1 MAFSRFNKKA
11 SSTVSSSQPLAL
23 VIANLTLRF
32 LQFIFAVAVL
42 GLYGTELSDARKNHT
57 GDYSKWSYAEV
68 VGVLSAVTCLV
79 YVLPKVKSWWA
90 FGWDLVLFILWVA
103 VFGVFGKI
111 YIHAKPVNGGVKR
124 MKNAVWV
131 DLVNMLLWLVTAVVS
146 VVIFFTMR
154 GERSLHTGRAA
165 V

>member
-1 MAFSRFNKKA
+1 MNVGPQSQTLRRPVIPVEEEKTNRHLCIAHQYSLVMAFSRFNKKA
-11 SSTVSSSQPLAL
+11 SSTVSSSQPLPL

-90 FGWDLVLFILWVA
+90 FGWDLVLL
-103 VFGVFGKI
+103 
-111 YIHAKPVNGGVKR
+111 
-124 MKNAVWV
+124 
-131 DLVNMLLWLVTAVVS
+131 
-146 VVIFFTMR
+146 
-154 GERSLHTGRAA
+154 
-165 V
+165 

>member
-1 MAFSRFNKKA
+1 MGVVDTDR
-11 SSTVSSSQPLAL
+11 STNS
-23 VIANLTLRF
+23 
-32 LQFIFAVAVL
+32 
-42 GLYGTELSDARKNHT
+42 
-57 GDYSKWSYAEV
+57 
-68 VGVLSAVTCLV
+68 
-79 YVLPKVKSWWA
+79 
-90 FGWDLVLFILWVA
+90 ILWVA

-146 VVIFFTMR
+146 VVTFFTMR